1 MSRGEDHM
9 SDKVILV
16 VDIGGSK
23 YMPGFVDLDG
33 NILYQ
38 ERREWV
44 GVDREA
50 VTKQLIAS
58 IHEVCEKQ
66 PELAERAVVGG
77 LTIPGFAD
85 PENGIWVDSDFLKI
99 SDFPICDILEKEFH
113 IPFYADNDG
122 KACAL
127 AEKYFGSAKEDENFL
142 YMTVST
148 GIGGAFY
155 LDGNLYDGA
164 ECHAGEV
171 GQPVVEEFGR
181 LSDTGS
187 VRGLVE
193 MYASGRGLAQTY
205 LELSGKMEKQDSVN
219 VGTAIGGKE
228 VVEAAEAGDAA
239 AAEAIDREGRYLGR
253 VIADLCCLTNL
264 QSVVIGG
271 GISLMFDKYEAALHR
286 EFQRIHPDKKLRIV
300 PTMLGYTGAFL
311 GAAAVAVR
319 GMAGKNKR
327 SWSGIKEQNVLKLII
342 GSDLRIELS
351 QDGILLPGAGVAA
364 GRFCTAAHIT
374 ETGGSVNDAINDI
387 CAYMEMHGN
396 DMQGPDDIVNEKMTV
411 LGHAVGKAAAA
422 ACVTMDPGKLEII
435 GWPAECEEFREE
447 FYETLCRETFYRR
460 DFPFAIS
467 YCTDYEG

>member
-1 MSRGEDHM
+1 M

-23 YMPGFVDLDG
+23 YMPGFVDYDG

-44 GVDREA
+44 GVDKEA
-50 VTKQLIAS
+50 VTEQLIAA
-58 IHEVCEKQ
+58 IREVCEKN
-66 PELAERAVVGG
+66 PELAARAQVGG

-85 PENGIWVDSDFLKI
+85 PEKGIWVESDFLKI
-99 SDFPICDILEKEFH
+99 TDFPVCEILEKEFH

-127 AEKYFGSAKEDENFL
+127 AEKYFGSAKEDVTFL

-155 LDGNLYDGA
+155 LEGSLYDGA

-181 LSDTGS
+181 PSDTGS
-187 VRGLVE
+187 VNGIVE
-193 MYASGRGLAQTY
+193 MYASGRGLARNY
-205 LELSGKMEKQDSVN
+205 AELGGLEKVNGKTPGGPEIVEQAACGEKA
-219 VGTAIGGKE
+219 AI
-228 VVEAAEAGDAA
+228 
-239 AAEAIDREGRYLGR
+239 EAIDREGKYLGR
-253 VIADLCCLTNL
+253 VIADMCCLVPL

-271 GISLMFDKYEAALHR
+271 GISLMFDTFKDSLYK
-286 EFQRIHPDKKLRIV
+286 EFHRIHPDKEVRIV
-300 PTMLGYTGAFL
+300 PTLLGYTGAFL

-319 GMAGKNKR
+319 GMEGGNKR
-327 SWSGIKEQNVLKLII
+327 NWSGIKEQNVLKLTV
-342 GSDLRIELS
+342 GEDLRMELS
-351 QDGILLPGAGVAA
+351 QDGILLPGAGEAA

-374 ETGGSVNDAINDI
+374 ENGGSVNDAIADVS
-387 CAYMEMHGN
+387 AYAASLGEA
-396 DMQGPDDIVNEKMTV
+396 DLQVPTKELNEKMTV

-422 ACVTMDPGKLEII
+422 ASVTLDPGKLEII
-435 GWPAECEEFREE
+435 GWPVECEEFREE

-460 DFPFAIS
+460 DFPFEIVYRQA
-467 YCTDYEG
+467 